1 MKYLIAIL
9 IVVLLLIQIAK
20 AQTWMQQTSGTST
33 KLEEIFFTDENTGWV
48 IGFSISNFNVI
59 LKTTNGGINWS
70 SQTAPGGSLFTS
82 DIYMVNS
89 STGFICTRTGQV
101 LKTTDGGNL
110 WSISLALADY
120 DFISITFADANTGY
134 TVGGSGVIYK
144 TTNAGTSWTPQVSG
158 QSDFLYE
165 VVFTA
170 PDTGYVTANIGKV
183 LRTFDGGSTWISQTV
198 DAFDQVT
205 ALYFADDNTGYT
217 AGTSQLK
224 MYKTTN
230 KGLNWSPISILITG
244 NKTDIEFTNA
254 STGYVTTSTSQ
265 LFKTTNG
272 GTNWTL
278 QLNSASGLFG
288 MHFVNQTTGYVTG
301 NSGLIYYTNNQPLP
315 VELGYFYESVS
326 GNNVTLKW
334 GTVWELNNS
343 RFEIERMENS
353 NPVWQKTGE
362 IAGNGTV
369 NNQIDYSFTDINLKS
384 GEYFYRLKQ
393 IDYNGNYEYYNLS
406 GSVMINKPNNFEV
419 MQNYPNPS
427 NPKSK
432 IDFNIP
438 TKGFLSVKVY
448 DLTGREVMTLM
459 QGYKAADFYS
469 VEFDGS
475 GLSSG
480 VYFYRVEVAGD
491 KGNFSQIKKLV
502 LVK

>member
-1 MKYLIAIL
+1 MKYLIL
-9 IVVLLLIQIAK
+9 IIIIVLALIQIAK
-20 AQTWMQQTSGTST
+20 AQTWVQQTSGTST
-33 KLEEIFFTDENTGWV
+33 KLEEIFFTDENTGWAV
-48 IGFSISNFNVI
+48 GYSISNINVI
-59 LKTTNGGINWS
+59 LKTTNGGTNWF
-70 SQTAPGGSLFTS
+70 SQTAPGGSVFTS

-89 STGFICTRTGQV
+89 STGFICTRLGQV
-101 LKTTDGGNL
+101 LKTTNGGNL
-110 WSISLALADY
+110 WSISLTLADH
-120 DFISITFADANTGY
+120 DFVSLTFVDENTGY
-134 TVGGSGVIYK
+134 TVGGGGKIYK
-144 TTNAGTSWTPQVSG
+144 TTDAGVSWNSQVSG

-170 PDTGYVTANIGKV
+170 PDTGYVTANIGKI
-183 LRTFDGGSTWISQTV
+183 LRTYDGGSTWISQTLSASEQLV
-198 DAFDQVT
+198 
-205 ALYFADDNTGYT
+205 ALCFADDNTGYT
-217 AGTSQLK
+217 AGSSQTT

-230 KGLNWSPISILITG
+230 KGLNWSTIPISIPG

-265 LFKTTNG
+265 LYKTTNS

-288 MHFVNQTTGYVTG
+288 LHFVNQTTGYAVG

-315 VELGYFYESVS
+315 VELGYFYELVS

-334 GTVWELNNS
+334 GTIWELNNS
-343 RFEIERMENS
+343 RFEIERKEVS
-353 NPVWQKTGE
+353 NPVWIKSGE
-362 IAGNGTV
+362 ITGNGTV
-369 NNQIDYSFTDINLKS
+369 NNQIDYSFNDINLKS

-393 IDYNGNYEYYNLS
+393 IDYNGNYEYHNLS
-406 GSVMINKPNNFEV
+406 NSVMINKPNNFKV

-438 TKGFLSVKVY
+438 IDGFISVKVY
-448 DLTGREVMTLM
+448 DITGREVLTIMEVN
-459 QGYKAADFYS
+459 KKADFYS

-475 GLSSG
+475 GLASG
-480 VYFYRVEVAGD
+480 VYFYRVEVTGD